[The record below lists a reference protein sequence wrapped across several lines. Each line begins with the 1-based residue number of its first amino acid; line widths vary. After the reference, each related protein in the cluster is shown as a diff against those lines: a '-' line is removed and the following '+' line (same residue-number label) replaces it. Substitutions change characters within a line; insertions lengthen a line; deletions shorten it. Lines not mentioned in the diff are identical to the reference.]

1 MGDMLPETWLR
12 LARRT
17 LRRLADYALPEV
29 CPACAGS
36 GAGLCRR
43 CDQDLVRRGDPPC
56 PRCGEAILAVGAT
69 CLADHRDLRHLS
81 WHAAPWRYAGAGGAL
96 VRRFKLDGD
105 AAAGRFLARAMADAA
120 RLQAGPEW
128 ANGALVPVPLH
139 PARLRQRGFDQTA
152 WLAQRVARAL
162 GLRCRSGAL
171 ARRRATM
178 PQGDPRVGSREANVA
193 GAFVVRRPA
202 AVRHRRI
209 LLVDD
214 VFTSGATARECARA
228 LLAAG
233 AREVAL
239 LTACRS

>member
-1 MGDMLPETWLR
+1 VRDLLPRTWLR

-17 LRRLADYALPEV
+17 LLRLVDHALPEV
-29 CPACAGS
+29 CPACGTA

-43 CDQDLVRRGDPPC
+43 CDQNLVRRGDPPC
-56 PRCGEAILAVGAT
+56 PRCGELVLAART
-69 CLADHRDLRHLS
+69 RCIADHRDLQRLA

-105 AAAGRFLARAMADAA
+105 AAAGRVIARGMADAA
-120 RLQAGPEW
+120 RLQAGAEW
-128 ANGALVPVPLH
+128 AGAALVPVPLH
-139 PARLRQRGFDQTA
+139 GARLRQRGFDQTA
-152 WLAQRVARAL
+152 WLARRLADAL
-162 GLRCRSGAL
+162 DMRCCVGVL
-171 ARRRATM
+171 ARRRATP

-193 GAFVVRRPA
+193 GAFLARGVRAVRR
-202 AVRHRRI
+202 RRVV
-209 LLVDD
+209 LVDD
-214 VFTSGATARECARA
+214 VFTSGATARECARV